1 MTKPEPMVLQT
12 IILWM
17 HALAGA
23 AWVAACLCFVIA
35 GLALASGS
43 EEQRNFALRAAPKI
57 VGFNLMAAILVLL
70 SGGVNL
76 VFAGLARNFNFSSDF
91 ARILALKLALF
102 VLMFLALLYT
112 LRASRA
118 LPDDARPDAPLDALD
133 DRVAVMVR
141 MHAAIAF
148 MGAIALLLGLWLMGT

>member
-1 MTKPEPMVLQT
+1 MLLQT

-43 EEQRNFALRAAPKI
+43 DEQRNFALRAAPKI
-57 VGFNLMAAILVLL
+57 VGFNLMAAILLLL
-70 SGGVNL
+70 SGGLNL
-76 VFAGLARNFNFSSDF
+76 VLAGIARNFNFSGDF
-91 ARILALKLALF
+91 TRILAIKIALF
-102 VLMFLALLYT
+102 VAMFLALLYT
-112 LRASRA
+112 ARSSRA
-118 LPDDARPDAPLDALD
+118 LPDDSRPDAPLDALN

>member
-1 MTKPEPMVLQT
+1 MLLQT
-12 IILWM
+12 IVLWM

-43 EEQRNFALRAAPKI
+43 DEQRNFALRAAPKI
-57 VGFNLMAAILVLL
+57 VGFNLMAAILLLL
-70 SGGVNL
+70 SGGLNL
-76 VFAGLARNFNFSSDF
+76 VLAGIARNFNFSGDF
-91 ARILALKLALF
+91 TRILAIKIALF
-102 VLMFLALLYT
+102 VAMFLALLYT
-112 LRASRA
+112 ARSSRA
-118 LPDDARPDAPLDALD
+118 LPDDSRPDAPLDALD

-141 MHAAIAF
+141 MHAAIAL

>member
-1 MTKPEPMVLQT
+1 MLLQT

-43 EEQRNFALRAAPKI
+43 DEQRNFALRAAPKI
-57 VGFNLMAAILVLL
+57 VGFNLMAAILLLL
-70 SGGVNL
+70 SGGLNL
-76 VFAGLARNFNFSSDF
+76 VLAGIARNFNFSGDF
-91 ARILALKLALF
+91 TRILVVKIALF
-102 VLMFLALLYT
+102 VAMFLALLYT
-112 LRASRA
+112 ARSSRA
-118 LPDDARPDAPLDALD
+118 LPDDSRPDAPFDALD
-133 DRVAVMVR
+133 VRVAVMVR
-141 MHAAIAF
+141 MHAAIAL

>member
-1 MTKPEPMVLQT
+1 MLLQT

-43 EEQRNFALRAAPKI
+43 DEQRNFALRAVPKI
-57 VGFNLMAAILVLL
+57 VGFNLMVAILLLL
-70 SGGVNL
+70 SGGLNL
-76 VFAGLARNFNFSSDF
+76 VLAGIARNFNFSGDF
-91 ARILALKLALF
+91 TRILAIKIALF
-102 VLMFLALLYT
+102 VAMFLALLYT
-112 LRASRA
+112 ARSSRA
-118 LPDDARPDAPLDALD
+118 LPDDSRPDAPFDALD

-141 MHAAIAF
+141 MHAAIAL

>member
-1 MTKPEPMVLQT
+1 MLLQT

-43 EEQRNFALRAAPKI
+43 DEQRNFALRAAPKI
-57 VGFNLMAAILVLL
+57 VGFNLMAAILLLL
-70 SGGVNL
+70 SGGLNL
-76 VFAGLARNFNFSSDF
+76 VLAGIARNFNFSGDF
-91 ARILALKLALF
+91 TRILVIKIALF
-102 VLMFLALLYT
+102 VAMFLALLYT
-112 LRASRA
+112 ARSSRA
-118 LPDDARPDAPLDALD
+118 LPDDSRPDASFDALD

-141 MHAAIAF
+141 MHAAIAL